1 MRTFKVGV
9 YSECLKILSNFIV
22 MIYKLYI
29 DFIKDHLFTYILYI
43 LTFLYIPLNK
53 VGLPH
58 YYGKLISIIKK
69 KNMDEIK
76 NIFLVLI
83 FIWSVYQFLNL
94 VSSRIGSYLQPK
106 FISYIRKY
114 IINEVIE
121 RHKNN
126 YEDLKLGEILTK
138 IINSPYIL
146 YDVFQTIRNFLFTN
160 IIFIVSTFIY
170 LFYHNKLLGCV
181 YLLCISFVIGICIIY
196 TKTCESKVIISESIY
211 DYTHEEI
218 EDTLSNIISVYTSNK
233 TIDEKDRLGEFSYKT
248 SQAEQELNKCNNNFK
263 IIYSI
268 TFIIIFIVLNLL
280 SFKLYLNNTY
290 KIGTLISVVII
301 NYSILTT
308 LMTIYYDTRFFIDT
322 KGRLD
327 ILQGFMDRLPKKDNQ
342 KYDDNIIEK
351 ANKLDNISIFIQN
364 LTFGYTDKNI
374 FKNLNLEFKP
384 NETTAIIGGIG
395 SGKSTIAKLIIR
407 LKNYQYGK
415 ILLNDIEINK
425 IPIDNLRG
433 IIGYIPQHP
442 KLFNRTLYENITYG
456 INGKITETQIFDI
469 LETNEINDIIPD
481 FKRLMNQKVGKN
493 GSLLS
498 GGQRQ
503 IVWLLRFLFNN
514 HKIII
519 LDEPTSSLDNKNKE
533 KVIKLIKEL
542 EKTKTIIIITHDKEL
557 LKYVKRIIE
566 FNKGE
571 IIDDKRIKT

>member
-1 MRTFKVGV
+1 
-9 YSECLKILSNFIV
+9 

-415 ILLNDIEINK
+415 ILLNDMEINK

-433 IIGYIPQHP
+433 IVGYIPQHP

-481 FKRLMNQKVGKN
+481 FKRLMNKKVGKN

>member
-1 MRTFKVGV
+1 M
-9 YSECLKILSNFIV
+9 
-22 MIYKLYI
+22 
-29 DFIKDHLFTYILYI
+29 DFIKDHLFTYMLYI
-43 LTFLYIPLNK
+43 ITFLYIPLNK

-69 KNMDEIK
+69 KNMGEIK

-121 RHKNN
+121 THKNN

-170 LFYHNKLLGCV
+170 LFYHNKLLGFV
-181 YLLCISFVIGICIIY
+181 YLLCISFVIGICVIY

-218 EDTLSNIISVYTSNK
+218 EDTLANIISVYSSNK
-233 TIDEKDRLGEFSYKT
+233 ITDEKNRLGEFSYKT
-248 SQAEQELNKCNNNFK
+248 SKAEQELNKCNNNFK

-268 TFIIIFIVLNLL
+268 TFIIIFIVLNLM

-327 ILQGFMDRLPKKDNQ
+327 ILQGFMDKLPKKDNQ
-342 KYDDNIIEK
+342 KYNINLIEK
-351 ANKLDNISIFIQN
+351 ANKLDNISIFIKN
-364 LTFGYTDKNI
+364 LTFGYSDKKI
-374 FKNLNLEFKP
+374 FKNFNLQFNSK
-384 NETTAIIGGIG
+384 ETTAIIGGIG
-395 SGKSTIAKLIIR
+395 SGKSTIAKLIGR
-407 LKNYQYGK
+407 LKDYKYGK

-425 IPIDNLRG
+425 IPIDKLRS

-442 KLFNRTLYENITYG
+442 KLFNRTLYENITYR
-456 INGKITETQIFDI
+456 INEKITETQIFNI
-469 LETNEINDIIPD
+469 LESNKINDIIPD

-519 LDEPTSSLDNKNKE
+519 LDELTSSLDIKNKE
-533 KVIKLIKEL
+533 KVINLIKEL
-542 EKTKTIIIITHDKEL
+542 EKSKTIIIITHDKDL
-557 LKYVKRIIE
+557 LKYVKRTIELKGGKIIKDTI
-566 FNKGE
+566 NQ
-571 IIDDKRIKT
+571 T